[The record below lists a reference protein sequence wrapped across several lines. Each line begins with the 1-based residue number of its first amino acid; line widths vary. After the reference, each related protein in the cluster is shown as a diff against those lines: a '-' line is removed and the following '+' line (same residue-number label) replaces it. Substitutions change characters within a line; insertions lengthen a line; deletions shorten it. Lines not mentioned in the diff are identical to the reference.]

1 MNLQSDN
8 KQSTPSAL
16 SKLKQN
22 TAQAM
27 QTVTETPYQPIVYA
41 IPKEDFKALLEFI
54 MLSCL
59 AFFAMSM
66 HYSINNTKPVSIHK
80 VFGGSTSSELKRCLS
95 RYFRIMLPSLALGIP
110 LAWFVSGRYLEQF
123 SYRID
128 LKENIWIFLTAML
141 ISLSI
146 SIAAVLWQ
154 TIRAARTNPAEALK
168 KE

>member
-1 MNLQSDN
+1 ML
-8 KQSTPSAL
+8 P
-16 SKLKQN
+16 
-22 TAQAM
+22 
-27 QTVTETPYQPIVYA
+27 
-41 IPKEDFKALLEFI
+41 ALLI
-54 MLSCL
+54 G
-59 AFFAMSM
+59 A
-66 HYSINNTKPVSIHK
+66 
-80 VFGGSTSSELKRCLS
+80 
-95 RYFRIMLPSLALGIP
+95 P

-128 LKENIWIFLTAML
+128 LKENIWIFLTAMF

>member
-1 MNLQSDN
+1 MRLIELFMII
-8 KQSTPSAL
+8 A
-16 SKLKQN
+16 
-22 TAQAM
+22 
-27 QTVTETPYQPIVYA
+27 
-41 IPKEDFKALLEFI
+41 I

-66 HYSINNTKPVSIHK
+66 HYSVNNTKPISIHK

-95 RYFRIMLPSLALGIP
+95 KYFRIMLPALVLGIP
-110 LAWFVSGRYLEQF
+110 LAWFLCERYLEQF
-123 SYRID
+123 SSKVD
-128 LKENIWIFLTAML
+128 MKDHWLIFLTAMA
-141 ISLSI
+141 ISMSI